1 MHGCESM
8 GRAPAV
14 WGREVTLQEVGRRV
28 VQVGGRGWGDKRG
41 A

>member
-8 GRAPAV
+8 GGATAV
-14 WGREVTLQEVGRRV
+14 WGREVTLQEVGWRV
-28 VQVGGRGWGDKRG
+28 MQMGGRGWGDKGG